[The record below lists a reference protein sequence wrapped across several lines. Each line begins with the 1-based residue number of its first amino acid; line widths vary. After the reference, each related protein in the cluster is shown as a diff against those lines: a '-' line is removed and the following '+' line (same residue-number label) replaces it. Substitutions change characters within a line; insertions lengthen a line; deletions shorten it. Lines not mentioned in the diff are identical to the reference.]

1 MRYTSPCMPI
11 DYYPLINRIVSTL
24 KIRDTLEKQVPKE
37 EHFFERPFITV
48 AREPGSGGAPIAR
61 RLATR
66 LSFTLHDEAI
76 VDELAKSTKKH
87 KAAIKEI
94 DEKGRTYVDNIIHS
108 VLNPE
113 YVEESRYARAL
124 SRVVLNFA
132 HQGNCVILGRGANFI
147 TPFARGLHVNIV
159 APYDVRVQ
167 RAMQYEGF
175 DEETA
180 QEVIAQVEKERDD
193 FVKTYFKKDLN
204 SRNAYDI
211 TLNTTHYSINEA
223 TDVIMMAFR
232 RKFPAFQRLR
242 ATLLP

>member
-1 MRYTSPCMPI
+1 MPI

-24 KIRDTLEKQVPKE
+24 KIRDTIEKNLPKE

-48 AREPGSGGAPIAR
+48 AREPGSGGSPIAK
-61 RLATR
+61 RLAQR
-66 LSFTLHDEAI
+66 LSFTLRDEVI
-76 VDELAKSTKKH
+76 VDELAKSTKKQ
-87 KAAIKEI
+87 KTVIKEI
-94 DEKGRTYVDNIIHS
+94 DEKGRTYMDNIIHS

-113 YVEESRYARAL
+113 YVDESRYAKAL
-124 SRVVLNFA
+124 SRIILNFA

-159 APYDVRVQ
+159 APYEVRVQ

-180 QEVIAQVEKERDD
+180 EAVIARVEKERED
-193 FVKTYFKKDLN
+193 FVKSYFRKEIR

-211 TLNTTHYSINEA
+211 TINTQHYSINEA
-223 TDVIMMAFR
+223 TDIIMMAFR
-232 RKFPAFQRLR
+232 RKFPAFQRLK